1 MKLEI
6 DEHVT
11 YQKFLKVPG
20 YSTMLTGEKYKDAV
34 IAILTETHD
43 QVWGVGACILNGKE
57 NCYDMKQIKE
67 S

>member
-1 MKLEI
+1 
-6 DEHVT
+6 
-11 YQKFLKVPG
+11 
-20 YSTMLTGEKYKDAV
+20 MLTSEKYEDAV